1 MHLSSLWPLIRR
13 TVSAW
18 QDDYAPSMGAAISYY
33 TIFSIAPMLVIVVA
47 VAGLVWGQE
56 AVQGEI
62 SGQLTGL
69 VGAQAAEAIQSMLQA
84 AHHPAQGLLAGAISV
99 VALVVGATTVF
110 AELQSALDRIW
121 RVPAAQKISG
131 VWATLRTRLLSF
143 GIVLALAFLLSTSL
157 VASAAV
163 SALGAWA
170 NGMLPAWQV
179 WIEVLNVVV
188 SLALSSVLFA
198 AIFKLMPNAHVA
210 WSDVWIGA
218 GVTAVLFQIGKVLIS
233 VYIGKAGT
241 ASAFGA
247 AGSLA
252 VLLLWVY
259 YAAQIF
265 LLGAEF
271 TWVYANEQGSRR
283 GLAAP
288 PREDNPTRS
297 GEALLHGGGR
307 PAAARVRP

>member
-1 MHLSSLWPLIRR
+1 MNLSNAWPLIRK

-18 QDDYAPSMGAAISYY
+18 SDDYAPSMGAAISYY

-69 VGAQAAEAIQSMLQA
+69 VGEQAAQAIQSMLQA
-84 AHHPAQGLLAGAISV
+84 AHHPAQGLVAGAISL

-121 RVPAAQKISG
+121 RVPAARKVTG

-163 SALGAWA
+163 SAIGNWA
-170 NGMLPAWQV
+170 NGVLPAWQI

-188 SLALSSVLFA
+188 SISLSSVLFA

-210 WSDVWIGA
+210 WTDVWIGA
-218 GVTAVLFQIGKVLIS
+218 GVTAVLFQVGKLLIS

-271 TWVYANEQGSRR
+271 TWVYANEEGSRR
-283 GLAAP
+283 SARVPVAV
-288 PREDNPTRS
+288 DNPTRS
-297 GEALLHGGGR
+297 QD
-307 PAAARVRP
+307 AAASVGALNR

>member
-1 MHLSSLWPLIRR
+1 MKLNSAWHLIRK
-13 TVSAW
+13 TISAW
-18 QDDYAPSMGAAISYY
+18 IDDYAPSMGAAISYY

-62 SGQLTGL
+62 SGQLAGL
-69 VGAQAAEAIQSMLQA
+69 MGEQAALAVQSMLQA
-84 AHHPAQGLLAGAISV
+84 AHHPAQGMVAGGISL

-121 RVPAAQKISG
+121 RVPAAQKASG
-131 VWATLRTRLLSF
+131 IWATLRTRLLSF

-163 SALGAWA
+163 SALGNWA

-188 SLALSSVLFA
+188 SVGLSSVLFA

-218 GVTAVLFQIGKVLIS
+218 GVTALLFQIGKVLIS

-283 GLAAP
+283 MLNTQKTP
-288 PREDNPTRS
+288 ENP
-297 GEALLHGGGR
+297 GR
-307 PAAARVRP
+307 PEDVPVSPAGLSAGISSTA